1 MEEKRKH
8 QRYKAIE
15 GIPTTIQAKDSD
27 LHTEGI
33 LLNISKAG
41 AYVFANSIPFQTGQV
56 TFELKDG
63 KSIRR
68 SCRRVYPH
76 QPTARGQAIA
86 FAEILNDD
94 ELEALKAPVFE

>member
-1 MEEKRKH
+1 MEEKRKYE
-8 QRYKAIE
+8 RYKALE
-15 GIPTTIQAKDSD
+15 TVPTTIQAEESD

-68 SCRRVYPH
+68 SCRRIYPH

-86 FAEILNDD
+86 FTEVLSDD
-94 ELEALKAPVFE
+94 ELQALKAPVFE